1 MILNF
6 VEIFKDNNKDNQASK
21 TVAESLF
28 STPHEA
34 NEMNNLENFMTRLSW
49 KERPVPEMTNNVFIQ
64 NLIINPIFINLSFQ
78 RNRRDVAENILF
90 LIHLF
95 ATVLGTALV
104 NLDNAPLK
112 LRGLR
117 LDNVFDS
124 QEAIVK
130 KILDRFKD
138 ESAKS
143 IFKIL
148 GSLDIVGN
156 PVGLFNN
163 ISTGVVDLLEKP
175 LDGFLQGPL
184 EGGKGLIKGTSSLV
198 KNTVSGT
205 FNSIGKVTC
214 SLASGLSSLALD
226 NEYLTQREKNRLQRP
241 NHLGEGVYL
250 GLNSLAKG
258 VGYGLKGAVLDPIEG
273 LQRGGFK
280 GFLRGALKGFSGL
293 FTKPVIGALDAAS
306 KTAEGIK
313 NTANMFDQK
322 PNDNRIRFPRAFY
335 GKEKFYRTYMET
347 DAEIVWLL
355 HLSKE
360 AQLMKD
366 ISLINAFDIFPDES
380 QKEISFILALSYE
393 YVLLWDVKGARTIWA
408 INPKEIHQVTLFN
421 DGMVIELNDL
431 HTDKKKGK
439 LKVKNCDFSQNEY
452 IANKLVQLKRNA

>member
-1 MILNF
+1 VLLDEITARIDGLFLDAVLEMILNF
-6 VEIFKDNNKDNQASK
+6 VEIFKDKDGDKNHQ

-28 STPHEA
+28 SSPEEA
-34 NEMNNLENFMTRLSW
+34 NVFIFLDTSSHIILKEIINDMENFLSKLSW
-49 KERPVPEMTNNVFIQ
+49 KYRPIPEMTNNVFIQ

-78 RNRRDVAENILF
+78 RNRRDVAENVLF

-104 NLDNAPLK
+104 NLDNAPLR

-124 QEAIVK
+124 QDAIVK

-205 FNSIGKVTC
+205 FNSIGKVTG
-214 SLASGLSSLALD
+214 SLASGLSSLALVMAK
-226 NEYLTQREKNRLQRP
+226 RF
-241 NHLGEGVYL
+241 
-250 GLNSLAKG
+250 LASHN
-258 VGYGLKGAVLDPIEG
+258 L
-273 LQRGGFK
+273 
-280 GFLRGALKGFSGL
+280 
-293 FTKPVIGALDAAS
+293 
-306 KTAEGIK
+306 
-313 NTANMFDQK
+313 
-322 PNDNRIRFPRAFY
+322 
-335 GKEKFYRTYMET
+335 
-347 DAEIVWLL
+347 
-355 HLSKE
+355 
-360 AQLMKD
+360 
-366 ISLINAFDIFPDES
+366 
-380 QKEISFILALSYE
+380 
-393 YVLLWDVKGARTIWA
+393 
-408 INPKEIHQVTLFN
+408 
-421 DGMVIELNDL
+421 
-431 HTDKKKGK
+431 
-439 LKVKNCDFSQNEY
+439 
-452 IANKLVQLKRNA
+452 